1 MRRFDD
7 IIRGFSDRAFL
18 ESLLLGVLAILLS
31 LVSVHYSAVYAT
43 NAASNHVTDI
53 ILSNVPAY
61 DVSILFTWGA
71 FVAVLFSIFVVIF
84 LKFRAAPY
92 ILKSA
97 ALLLIIRSIF
107 VSLTHISPYPTKITL
122 SPYFLSSTTLAQM
135 FFTGDDLFFSGH
147 VGLTYLMAL
156 LLWETPWLRYTYLAL
171 SVMFAIVVLL
181 GHLHYSIDVFA
192 AYFITYT
199 IYIISMRMFKADYA
213 RATPTLEK
221 AA

>member
-1 MRRFDD
+1 MSRFDD
-7 IIRGFSDRAFL
+7 IIQGLSDRAFL
-18 ESLLLGVLAILLS
+18 ESLLFGVLAILLS
-31 LVSVHYSAVYAT
+31 LVSVHYSAEYAT
-43 NAASNHVTDI
+43 NVSSNHVADI

-71 FVAVLFSIFVVIF
+71 FAAVLFSIFIVIF

-97 ALLLIIRSIF
+97 ALLLIVRSIF
-107 VSLTHISPYPTKITL
+107 VSLTHISPYPSKIEL

-156 LLWETPWLRYTYLAL
+156 LLWDTPWLRYTYLAI
-171 SVMFAIVVLL
+171 SVLFAVVVLL

-199 IYIISMRMFKADYA
+199 VYTISMRMFKADYA
-213 RATPTLEK
+213 RATPTLKK
-221 AA
+221 AD